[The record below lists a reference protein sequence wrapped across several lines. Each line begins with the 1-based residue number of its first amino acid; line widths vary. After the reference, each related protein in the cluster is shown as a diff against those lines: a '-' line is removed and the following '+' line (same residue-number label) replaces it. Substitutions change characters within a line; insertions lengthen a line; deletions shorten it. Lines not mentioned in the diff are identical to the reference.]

1 MINKTSK
8 NLEII
13 LGFVRRRSKTER
25 KSCILFDANGRIR
38 SEDAIDTA
46 MERRQLLS
54 IIAAVAICIK
64 ERRQVGSIESRLAPI
79 KSFARLKIEEKKKK
93 TRRVSRK
100 PEAARTHTCTSFFLN
115 GKRRESEDE

>member
-79 KSFARLKIEEKKKK
+79 KSFARLKIEEKKKNSPRLEK
-93 TRRVSRK
+93 TGGGKDAYMYKFFFKWKTSRK
-100 PEAARTHTCTSFFLN
+100 R
-115 GKRRESEDE
+115 G

>member
-79 KSFARLKIEEKKKK
+79 KSFARLKIEGKKKLAASREN
-93 TRRVSRK
+93 RRRQGRVYVQV
-100 PEAARTHTCTSFFLN
+100 FF
-115 GKRRESEDE
+115 